1 MSTII
6 TTKDEFKSALERKER
21 RILVGGDLA
30 KKFKRRKQIS
40 VAAKVGGGL
49 LIAASAIAIPF
60 TGGASTAGMVAGAG
74 MMGLTIGS
82 VSISSLDLAIIV
94 GGALGMYGIHSKC
107 KVTFNNDGTVVVEP
121 EY

>member
-1 MSTII
+1 MNTII
-6 TTKDEFKSALERKER
+6 TTKDEFKSALKRKER

-30 KKFKRRKQIS
+30 KKFKRRKQMS

-74 MMGLTIGS
+74 MIGLTVG
-82 VSISSLDLAIIV
+82 VVTISATELAIIV
-94 GGALGMYGIHSKC
+94 GGTVALYGIKRGC
-107 KVTFNNDGTVVVEP
+107 KVTFNSDGTVVVEP
-121 EY
+121 KY

>member
-74 MMGLTIGS
+74 MIGLTIGS

-94 GGALGMYGIHSKC
+94 GGALGMYGIHNKC
-107 KVTFNNDGTVVVEP
+107 KVTFNSDGTVVVEP
-121 EY
+121 KY

>member
-6 TTKDEFKSALERKER
+6 TTKDEFKSALKRKER

-49 LIAASAIAIPF
+49 LIVASAIAIPF

-74 MMGLTIGS
+74 MMGLTAGA
-82 VSISSLDLAIIV
+82 VTISTAELAIIV
-94 GGALGMYGIHSKC
+94 GGTIALYGLYRGC

-121 EY
+121 KY

>member
-30 KKFKRRKQIS
+30 KKFKRRKQMS

-60 TGGASTAGMVAGAG
+60 SGGASSAGMVTGAG

-94 GGALGMYGIHSKC
+94 GGALGMYGIHNKC
-107 KVTFNNDGTVVVEP
+107 KVTFNSDGTVVVEP
-121 EY
+121 KY